1 VKPVRPGRERVKI
14 SHTRTRKAAMSRG
27 YSSVQSGFQLNTTPV
42 IIGAV
47 LVSVGAVIGV
57 TGILIGGSAVLSATR
72 GWLREL
78 EVPPG
83 EVARQKWDQTRAAAT
98 AGVAAWQQHNGAPA
112 SGARH

>member
-1 VKPVRPGRERVKI
+1 
-14 SHTRTRKAAMSRG
+14 MSRG

-47 LVSVGAVIGV
+47 LLSVGAMIGI
-57 TGILIGGSAVLSATR
+57 TGVLIGGQAVFSATR

-98 AGVAAWQQHNGAPA
+98 AGAKAWQQHDGAPVR
-112 SGARH
+112 GGHH

>member
-1 VKPVRPGRERVKI
+1 
-14 SHTRTRKAAMSRG
+14 MSRG

-42 IIGAV
+42 MIGAV
-47 LVSVGAVIGV
+47 LVSVGALVGV
-57 TGILIGGSAVLSATR
+57 AGVLIGGQAVFSATR

-98 AGVAAWQQHNGAPA
+98 AGARAWQQHDGAPA
-112 SGARH
+112 RGGRR

>member
-1 VKPVRPGRERVKI
+1 
-14 SHTRTRKAAMSRG
+14 MSRG

-47 LVSVGAVIGV
+47 LVSVGALIGI
-57 TGILIGGSAVLSATR
+57 TGVLIGGQAVFSATR

-98 AGVAAWQQHNGAPA
+98 AGARAWQQHDGAPA
-112 SGARH
+112 RGGRH

>member
-1 VKPVRPGRERVKI
+1 
-14 SHTRTRKAAMSRG
+14 MSRG
-27 YSSVQSGFQLNTTPV
+27 YSSVQSGFEMNTTPV

-47 LVSVGAVIGV
+47 LVSVGALVGLAGV
-57 TGILIGGSAVLSATR
+57 LIGGQAVFSATR

-98 AGVAAWQQHNGAPA
+98 AGARAWQQHDGAPV
-112 SGARH
+112 RHGHR